1 MRGKGKELALCC
13 SSAKPFLGSCLF
25 TRRTFFSSVP
35 ETELVETQSLFRLLG
50 LRNPSSGSVILS
62 TSSELPFSSRGRSWS
77 LLPVSLALCCFLF
90 WFLLSAA
97 VCWFLMTTTDD
108 YYYYYHHY
116 YFYCYSYYAYYYCCY
131 HHHHHHQPRY
141 CCPVAPSDSTT
152 GPWALSG
159 PRAKFL

>member
-1 MRGKGKELALCC
+1 M
-13 SSAKPFLGSCLF
+13 F

-97 VCWFLMTTTDD
+97 VCWFLMTTTTTITTTT
-108 YYYYYHHY
+108 
-116 YFYCYSYYAYYYCCY
+116 
-131 HHHHHHQPRY
+131 
-141 CCPVAPSDSTT
+141 STFT
-152 GPWALSG
+152 VTPTTPTATAATTTTTTNPGTAALS
-159 PRAKFL
+159 PRAILPLGHGRCPGRVQNFSEAGKQQRRRPNLELALEG